1 MDDLV
6 VPAVRKAPR
15 FSRAKLGHFVDDVGY
30 DGFAHFLAAYRA
42 GMAELPPSTSCS
54 TWQRVSA
61 RCGPT
66 GSTDARRT
74 PAHRSSSCPGRN
86 ASTPMW
92 RVNLP
97 VAADGRTVYCVDLL
111 GEAGLSVQDRPITG
125 PDDQAQWLD
134 EALGGLGLDA
144 VHLMGVSIGGWTA
157 TNCAVRRPA
166 QGGVVDA
173 ARSRDDVRADSG
185 QDDDRVGCAVRARR
199 ARGAAPPRSAL
210 DRRRGGRR
218 RLAARGRTDLRG
230 LQRLRAAL
238 TDAEGV
244 HRRSVAFAST
254 SRCSRSWQGAAS
266 CTTRDRAAARAR
278 DLLPNGQ
285 IELWPEAS
293 HAINGEYP
301 DQIAAQSHRFW
312 DGSTTRVA
320 HRLPQVRPILVI
332 VLTFHPF
339 A

>member
-6 VPAVRKAPR
+6 IPAVRKAPR

-42 GMAELPPSTSCS
+42 GMAELPPVDELFDVAT
-54 TWQRVSA
+54 TFGTVRAYRFDGGRVI
-61 RCGPT
+61 GP
-66 GSTDARRT
+66 
-74 PAHRSSSCPGRN
+74 PVLLLPGRN

-97 VAADGRTVYCVDLL
+97 SLLTHRTVYCIDLL
-111 GEAGLSVQDRPITG
+111 GEAGLSVQERPITG

-166 QGGVVDA
+166 RVASLTLLDPAMTFARIPVKTMIASGALFAPGVPNALRRRVLRWIAGGAED
-173 ARSRDDVRADSG
+173 ADSL
-185 QDDDRVGCAVRARR
+185 
-199 ARGAAPPRSAL
+199 PE
-210 DRRRGGRR
+210 
-218 RLAARGRTDLRG
+218 
-230 LQRLRAAL
+230 AAL
-238 TDAEGV
+238 ISAGSSDFVLRSPMPKVFTDAQLRSLAVPVLAFLAG
-244 HRRSVAFAST
+244 RSVMHDA
-254 SRCSRSWQGAAS
+254 G
-266 CTTRDRAAARAR
+266 RAAARAR

-301 DQIAAQSHRFW
+301 DEIAAQSHRFW
-312 DGSTTRVA
+312 DG
-320 HRLPQVRPILVI
+320 
-332 VLTFHPF
+332 
-339 A
+339 